1 MIKFGNRVELMVDR
15 YLIDKM
21 GGCTFRGEA
30 LKDEGKII
38 SFTEP
43 WECFGSST
51 STAFD
56 DNGTVK
62 LYYRGYP
69 DKTTGLTELEE
80 NQVSCLAESA
90 DGIHFVKKP
99 VNEIDYFGIKENNIV
114 SMGMHCHNF
123 APFLDKNP
131 NCKPE
136 EKYKSICGHFKKGV
150 ETFASPDGIHWKKTS
165 DDYVITKGFFD
176 TTNIAFFDTVAGK
189 YRCFTRT
196 FLDRQRNIV
205 DVNDRCDIP
214 GAWMRIIQSSE
225 STDFKN
231 WSEPVPHDYG
241 AHKQFEH
248 LYTNATTPIPGA
260 EHILAAFPMRFHAQ
274 RKKVYEFN
282 GNPQGSNGISDMVFM
297 TSRDGQ
303 HWDRTIREG
312 YLSGNLDETEWTQR
326 NFIASSG
333 IISRDDKFIIYVQ
346 KHYMWEDHGIWAYSV
361 PRYRFSAIEAGY
373 DGGILETND
382 LEFENDDF
390 YINYS
395 TSAYGSIV
403 IKAVDEF
410 GNFIAKTDE
419 IYGNELSHKVHFEGL
434 KGRHGRLIIEM
445 NDAKLYAIGAD
456 MSK

>member
-21 GGCTFRGEA
+21 GGCSFRGES
-30 LKDEGKII
+30 LKDEGKVL

-43 WECFGSST
+43 WECAGSSS

-69 DKTTGLTELEE
+69 SKSLGLSEEEE
-80 NQVSCLAESA
+80 NQVSCLAEST
-90 DGIHFVKKP
+90 DGIHFTKTP
-99 VNEIDYFGIKENNIV
+99 VNKIDYFGYKENNIV
-114 SMGMHCHNF
+114 AMGMHCHNF
-123 APFLDKNP
+123 APFLDTNP
-131 NCKPE
+131 NCKAD

-150 ETFASPDGIHWKKTS
+150 LTFVSPDGINWKQKS

-176 TTNIAFFDTVAGK
+176 TTNIAFYDNVANK

-196 FLDRQRNIV
+196 FLNRERRIV
-205 DVNDRCDIP
+205 EVGETSNIP
-214 GAWMRIIQSSE
+214 GAWMRIIQSSQ
-225 STDFKN
+225 SDDFDN
-231 WSEPVPHDYG
+231 WSEPIPHDYG
-241 AHKQFEH
+241 THKQFEH

-260 EHILAAFPMRFHAQ
+260 EHILAAFPMRFHEQ
-274 RKKVYEFN
+274 RKKVFEFN
-282 GNPQGSNGISDMVFM
+282 GNPHGSNGVSDMVFM
-297 TSRDGQ
+297 TSRDG
-303 HWDRTIREG
+303 HNWDRTIREG
-312 YLSGNLDETEWTQR
+312 YLCGSLEQNEWTQR

-346 KHYMWEDHGIWAYSV
+346 KGYMWSDHGIWGYSV
-361 PRYRFSAIEAGY
+361 PRYRFASIEAGY
-373 DGGILETND
+373 DGGKIETND
-382 LEFENDDF
+382 LYFESDDF

-403 IKAVDEF
+403 ITVVDEF
-410 GNFIAKTDE
+410 GRFIAKTDE
-419 IYGNELSHKVHFEGL
+419 IYGNELSHKIHFDGI
-434 KGRHGRLIIEM
+434 KGKHGRLIIEM